1 MTDRKPKTRSVR
13 RVVDK
18 ARKDEDTAVA
28 AAVKFNDSFENF
40 ASKLGIGADNAFSF
54 GTYGFNPVTRI
65 RTLMEWI
72 YRGSWIAGIVVDAI
86 AEDMTRQGVQLH
98 TTMHP
103 NQVEKI
109 NRAMLR
115 LHIWRDLRET
125 IKWARLYGGA
135 IAVVLIDGQKP
146 ETPLRVETIPRG
158 AFKGLMVLDRWMV
171 NPSLQDLVTEFGPS
185 LGKPRYYDVT
195 ADAPAMPRM
204 RIHYSRVIRLDG
216 VSLPYWQRV
225 SENLWGMS
233 VIERLYDRLLA
244 FDQVT
249 TGTAQL
255 TNKAHLRTWSVDNLR
270 EILSAGGPAEQSLLK
285 NLEWIR
291 QTQSS
296 EGITLIDSKDKFES
310 HQYGFAG
317 LSDVML
323 QLGQQLSGATQ
334 TPMTRLFG
342 QSPAG
347 MSATGE
353 SDMRTYYDSIR
364 SKQEMELAHPLEMI
378 YKILARSEGVTLDEG
393 FGFEFKSLWL
403 MSDEQKSSIN
413 ASTTSSIVEAYEAGI
428 ISQANAMKELRQ
440 SSRVTGVW
448 SNVTDEDIEAA
459 DAEPPDP
466 SELASEGVAIN
477 QPTPGKVHAGVDDGS
492 DTLPIRYMHDLQLVV
507 EARAGEVR
515 YGRGWKS
522 VLAADYGY
530 IRGTASNEGIFE
542 QTDCFIGTA
551 PKSQDVWIINQ
562 TLRNGAFDEHKC
574 CLAFSSREQAL
585 DAYLC
590 SYSIDMRPRI
600 QSVVHMTWGQFTGWL
615 AAGNV
620 SEPAR
625 GEEV

>member
-1 MTDRKPKTRSVR
+1 MSESKGPKSRSVR
-13 RVVDK
+13 RVADK
-18 ARKDEDTAVA
+18 ARKDEEA
-28 AAVKFNDSFENF
+28 ALKSVQFKDSFENF
-40 ASKLGIGADNAFSF
+40 ESKLGIGADNAFSA

-86 AEDMTRQGVQLH
+86 AEDMTRQGVQIH
-98 TTMHP
+98 TTLHP
-103 NQVEKI
+103 KQVEKLD
-109 NRAMLR
+109 RAFLR

-135 IAVVLIDGQKP
+135 IGVMLIEGQDPK
-146 ETPLRVETIPRG
+146 TPLQIERIPRG
-158 AFKGLMVLDRWMV
+158 GFKGMMVLDRWMV

-185 LGKPRYYDVT
+185 LGKPRFYDVT
-195 ADAPAMPRM
+195 ADAPALPRM

-270 EILSAGGPAEQSLLK
+270 EILAAGGPGETALLK
-285 NLEWIR
+285 NVDFIR
-291 QTQSS
+291 RTQSS
-296 EGITLIDSKDKFES
+296 EGITIVDTKDKFES

-378 YKILARSEGVTLDEG
+378 YKIVAKSEGIVLDEG
-393 FGFEFKSLWL
+393 FDFEFKSLWL
-403 MSDEQKSSIN
+403 MSDEQKSTIN
-413 ASTTSSIVEAYEAGI
+413 AATTTSVVEAYEAGI

-448 SNVTDEDIEAA
+448 SNISDEDINAA
-459 DAEPPDP
+459 DEEPPDP
-466 SELASEGVAIN
+466 SELAGKGEAIT
-477 QPTPGKVHAGVDDGS
+477 QTTPAKVHAGVKDEIVADDG
-492 DTLPIRYMHDLQLVV
+492 
-507 EARAGEVR
+507 
-515 YGRGWKS
+515 
-522 VLAADYGY
+522 
-530 IRGTASNEGIFE
+530 
-542 QTDCFIGTA
+542 
-551 PKSQDVWIINQ
+551 
-562 TLRNGAFDEHKC
+562 
-574 CLAFSSREQAL
+574 
-585 DAYLC
+585 
-590 SYSIDMRPRI
+590 
-600 QSVVHMTWGQFTGWL
+600 
-615 AAGNV
+615 
-620 SEPAR
+620 
-625 GEEV
+625 EEE